1 MAEGERKE
9 NMENVGEI
17 AGHLSIIR
25 SAMGRGE
32 MKAALKI
39 AFAVLCERI
48 CQLVTFP
55 QFPHN
60 VKKTSRKMLATYIDK
75 LALFAFQ

>member
-1 MAEGERKE
+1 MW
-9 NMENVGEI
+9 GEI